1 MKKVLMVVLCVLMLG
16 SLAVASA
23 QAGQIYNCTVNNC
36 GVSGTTYYI
45 NITDTAATPA
55 FTAFTFFLPTTAGGD
70 QKAMLAA
77 AMTAWSTGGKLAVW
91 LDSTAQFSTV
101 QLVACGAS

>member
-55 FTAFTFFLPTTAGGD
+55 FTAFTYFLPTTAGMAGSSSSR
-70 QKAMLAA
+70 
-77 AMTAWSTGGKLAVW
+77 TATSSRSTPEAR
-91 LDSTAQFSTV
+91 ST
-101 QLVACGAS
+101 